1 MSRFSLILTTSRTI
15 PIGPR
20 VRTPGRPT
28 GDHIRAA
35 MSSSRTAL
43 DDLRRQV
50 DEIDDAIHDLLM
62 RRAKL
67 GESIGLVKGDGR
79 ATLRPER
86 EAQILRRLASRP
98 EERPEGKEC
107 VRTVS
112 HWWSPEH

>member
-28 GDHIRAA
+28 GDHIRVA

-67 GESIGLVKGDGR
+67 GESSGLVKGGGR
-79 ATLRPER
+79 ANLRPER
-86 EAQILRRLASRP
+86 EAQIRRRRESRHEGRCPPAS
-98 EERPEGKEC
+98 G
-107 VRTVS
+107 VRV
-112 HWWSPEH
+112 WRE